1 MAAAVERFLV
11 RFPKQ
16 NTKLLRWLEL
26 CKEQERGYLSDI
38 LTLLLHTFFSTKE
51 ILHIATVDSSLCSC
65 KKEWTTTISI
75 RSSTDPSFI
84 ENINY
89 LRSRREFNSFLMGLL
104 NRAIDDGKTEELAST
119 WDLHVMNLPMYKA
132 ETAGTE
138 SSINAL
144 QTPQLQLVKVNS
156 RKVENK
162 RSVADTDTKASDQAT
177 KAASEKSVLVQKKSS
192 TNAVSAKNTAKEEE
206 KTPQAK
212 LSLSKKSVQAL
223 DGWLQ

>member
-1 MAAAVERFLV
+1 MVAAVERFLV

-65 KKEWTTTISI
+65 KNEWTTTISI

-104 NRAIDDGKTEELAST
+104 NRAIDEGETEEVAST

-144 QTPQLQLVKVNS
+144 QTPQLQRVKVNS
-156 RKVENK
+156 HKVENK
-162 RSVADTDTKASDQAT
+162 RSVADTKASDQAI
-177 KAASEKSVLVQKKSS
+177 KAASEKTKKSS

-206 KTPQAK
+206 KIPQAK

-223 DGWLQ
+223 DGWLE

>member
-65 KKEWTTTISI
+65 KNEWTNTISI
-75 RSSTDPSFI
+75 RSSTDHSFI

-104 NRAIDDGKTEELAST
+104 NRAIDEGETEEVAST

-144 QTPQLQLVKVNS
+144 QTPQLQRVKVNS
-156 RKVENK
+156 HKVENK
-162 RSVADTDTKASDQAT
+162 
-177 KAASEKSVLVQKKSS
+177 
-192 TNAVSAKNTAKEEE
+192 
-206 KTPQAK
+206 
-212 LSLSKKSVQAL
+212 
-223 DGWLQ
+223 WLQNSCRIQEA

>member
-65 KKEWTTTISI
+65 KNEWTT
-75 RSSTDPSFI
+75 
-84 ENINY
+84 NINY

-104 NRAIDDGKTEELAST
+104 NRAIDEGETEEVAST

-144 QTPQLQLVKVNS
+144 QTPQLQRVKVNS
-156 RKVENK
+156 HKVENK
-162 RSVADTDTKASDQAT
+162 RSVADTKASDQAI
-177 KAASEKSVLVQKKSS
+177 KAASEKTKKSS

-206 KTPQAK
+206 KIPQAK

-223 DGWLQ
+223 DGWLE

>member
-65 KKEWTTTISI
+65 KNEWTTTISI

-104 NRAIDDGKTEELAST
+104 NRAINEGETEEVAST
-119 WDLHVMNLPMYKA
+119 WDLHVMNLPMYK
-132 ETAGTE
+132 TGTE
-138 SSINAL
+138 SSVNAL
-144 QTPQLQLVKVNS
+144 QTPQLQRVKVNS
-156 RKVENK
+156 HKVENK
-162 RSVADTDTKASDQAT
+162 RSVADTK
-177 KAASEKSVLVQKKSS
+177 ASEKSKKSS

-206 KTPQAK
+206 KIPQAK

-223 DGWLQ
+223 DGWLE

>member
-65 KKEWTTTISI
+65 KNEWTTTISI

-104 NRAIDDGKTEELAST
+104 NRAFDEGETEEVAST
-119 WDLHVMNLPMYKA
+119 WDLHVMNLPLYK
-132 ETAGTE
+132 TGTT
-138 SSINAL
+138 SSTNTL
-144 QTPQLQLVKVNS
+144 QTPQLQKVKVNS
-156 RKVENK
+156 HRVENK
-162 RSVADTDTKASDQAT
+162 RSVADTDTKTSDQAIT
-177 KAASEKSVLVQKKSS
+177 SASEKSKKSS

-206 KTPQAK
+206 KIPQAK

-223 DGWLQ
+223 DGWLE

>member
-65 KKEWTTTISI
+65 KNEWTTTISI

-104 NRAIDDGKTEELAST
+104 NRAIDEGETEEVAST

-132 ETAGTE
+132 ETASTE

-144 QTPQLQLVKVNS
+144 QTPQLPRVKVNS
-156 RKVENK
+156 HKVENK
-162 RSVADTDTKASDQAT
+162 RSVADTKASDQAI
-177 KAASEKSVLVQKKSS
+177 KAAAEKSK
-192 TNAVSAKNTAKEEE
+192 
-206 KTPQAK
+206 
-212 LSLSKKSVQAL
+212 
-223 DGWLQ
+223 

>member
-1 MAAAVERFLV
+1 M
-11 RFPKQ
+11 
-16 NTKLLRWLEL
+16 
-26 CKEQERGYLSDI
+26 SDI

-51 ILHIATVDSSLCSC
+51 ILHIATVYSSLCSS
-65 KKEWTTTISI
+65 KNEWTTTISI

-104 NRAIDDGKTEELAST
+104 NRAIDEGETEEVAST

-144 QTPQLQLVKVNS
+144 QTPQLQRVKVNS

-162 RSVADTDTKASDQAT
+162 RSVADTKASDQAI
-177 KAASEKSVLVQKKSS
+177 KAASEKSALVQKKSS

-206 KTPQAK
+206 KIPQAK

-223 DGWLQ
+223 DGWLE

>member
-51 ILHIATVDSSLCSC
+51 ILHIATVDSSLCSS
-65 KKEWTTTISI
+65 KNEWTTTISI

-104 NRAIDDGKTEELAST
+104 NRAIDEGETEEVAST

-144 QTPQLQLVKVNS
+144 QTPQLQRVKVNS
-156 RKVENK
+156 HKVENK
-162 RSVADTDTKASDQAT
+162 RSVADTKASDQAI
-177 KAASEKSVLVQKKSS
+177 KAASEKSKKSS

-206 KTPQAK
+206 KIPQAK

-223 DGWLQ
+223 DGWLE